1 MRTITFKAGDTIL
14 REGEDGNTAFLILDG
29 AVEVSIGDGERLKV
43 LGTLGTGDVFG
54 EMCLLDPGP
63 RSATVVALGDTQCA
77 VADYDEFIAT
87 IQEDPERAIAF
98 MRTLVRRLRHM
109 NEMMAHM
116 DPHKRRLSEIMRDW
130 QKSVERTEADLSE
143 NDKRHYYAT
152 MYLGM

>member
-1 MRTITFKAGDTIL
+1 MRTITYKAGDTIL

-29 AVEVSIGDGERLKV
+29 AVEVSIGDGERLRV

-63 RSATVVALGDTQCA
+63 RSATVIALADTQCA
-77 VADYDEFIAT
+77 AATYDEFIAT

-109 NEMMAHM
+109 NEMMANM
-116 DPHKRRLSEIMRDW
+116 DLHKRRLSEIMRDW

-143 NDKRHYYAT
+143 DDKRHYYST